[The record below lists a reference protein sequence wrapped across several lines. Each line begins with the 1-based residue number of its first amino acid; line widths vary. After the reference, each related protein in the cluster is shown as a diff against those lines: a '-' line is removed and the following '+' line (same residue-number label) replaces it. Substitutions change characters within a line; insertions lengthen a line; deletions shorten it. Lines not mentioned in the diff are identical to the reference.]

1 MKVKDTVNLYNSW
14 EEIVFR
20 LPQDSALDCM
30 MLKVFLG
37 EVFLVVEE
45 SDFASY
51 ADDKLWF
58 NTGEFNEDGITPI
71 KIHSK
76 SCKRLLQW
84 FSDNQMPANIEIL
97 HLLVRNYEPVKTQTD
112 ESSIKNTTCKNF
124 SKLDLKTP
132 QNIR

>member
-37 EVFLVVEE
+37 EVFLAVEE

-51 ADDKLWF
+51 ADDKL
-58 NTGEFNEDGITPI
+58 
-71 KIHSK
+71 
-76 SCKRLLQW
+76 
-84 FSDNQMPANIEIL
+84 
-97 HLLVRNYEPVKTQTD
+97 
-112 ESSIKNTTCKNF
+112 
-124 SKLDLKTP
+124 
-132 QNIR
+132 